1 MGSRRKWGQ
10 HFLRDAATARRLVA
24 HSGVVAGET
33 VLEIGPG
40 TGLLTRALLEVAARV
55 VAVELDPQLAADLPR
70 RVNEPERLQVVHAD
84 AARQDMMALLQEQ
97 VPSGEP
103 VRAVGNLP
111 YESSTVILARL
122 LEARS
127 RLEGIAILVQRE
139 VAERM
144 SAKPGTR
151 IYGYLSV
158 LCQDVAEP
166 RLVQRLRPGAFRPP
180 PKVQSALVRL
190 ELRDAPL
197 RGNIDRASFL
207 SLAAGLFG
215 QRRKT
220 ILNNLQS
227 ATGVDRRAALEILAR
242 SGLQPRLRPEDLS
255 VQQMAA
261 LYREVQGPTDPDSPS
276 VAL

>member
-1 MGSRRKWGQ
+1 V
-10 HFLRDAATARRLVA
+10 L
-24 HSGVVAGET
+24 AGET

-40 TGLLTRALLEVAARV
+40 TGLLTSALLEVAARV
-55 VAVELDPQLAADLPR
+55 LAVELDPQLAADLPR
-70 RVNEPERLQVVHAD
+70 RVHEPERLQVVHAD
-84 AARQDMMALLQEQ
+84 AARLDMRALLDEQ

-111 YESSTVILARL
+111 YESATVILARL
-122 LEARS
+122 LEVGS

-144 SAKPGTR
+144 SAQPGTR

-158 LCQDVAEP
+158 LCQDVAEA
-166 RLVQRLRPGAFRPP
+166 RVVQRLRPGAFRPP

-207 SLAAGLFG
+207 SLAGRLFG

-220 ILNNLQS
+220 ILNNLQA
-227 ATGVDRRAALEILAR
+227 ATSLERQAAMEVLVRCGLE
-242 SGLQPRLRPEDLS
+242 PRLRPEDLS
-255 VQQMAA
+255 VQQLAA
-261 LYREVQGPTDPDSPS
+261 LFLEVQRHADPDSPS
-276 VAL
+276 GAL

>member
-1 MGSRRKWGQ
+1 MPRRKWGQ

-24 HSGVVAGET
+24 CSGVRPGET

-40 TGLLTRALLEVAARV
+40 TGLLTVALLEVAARV
-55 VAVELDPQLAADLPR
+55 VALEIDPELAADLPR
-70 RVNEPERLQVVHAD
+70 RVNQPGRLQVIQAD
-84 AARQDMMALLQEQ
+84 AACHDMTELLDQQ
-97 VPSGEP
+97 VPSGET

-144 SAKPGTR
+144 AAPTGTR
-151 IYGYLSV
+151 TYGYLSV
-158 LCQDVAEP
+158 LCQDVSEP
-166 RLVQRLRPGAFRPP
+166 QIVLRLRPGAFRPP
-180 PKVQSALVRL
+180 PKVHSALVRL
-190 ELRDAPL
+190 ELRATPL
-197 RGNIDRASFL
+197 RGDIDGASFR
-207 SLAAGLFG
+207 SLTGRLFE

-227 ATGVDRRAALEILAR
+227 AAGVDRPTAEEILAR
-242 SGLQPRLRPEDLS
+242 CGIESRLRPEDVS
-255 VQQMAA
+255 VQQLAA
-261 LYREVQGPTDPDSPS
+261 LFRALQGPESPS

>member
-1 MGSRRKWGQ
+1 MPRRKWGQ

-24 HSGVVAGET
+24 HSGVLAGET

-40 TGLLTRALLEVAARV
+40 TGLLTTALLEVAARV
-55 VAVELDPQLAADLPR
+55 VAVELDPELAADLPR
-70 RVNEPERLQVVHAD
+70 RLHEPERLQVVHAD
-84 AARQDMMALLQEQ
+84 AARQDMSALLAEQ
-97 VPSGEP
+97 VPSGEL

-111 YESSTVILARL
+111 YESSTAILARL

-127 RLEGIAILVQRE
+127 RLLGIAILVQRE

-151 IYGYLSV
+151 TYGYLSV

-166 RLVQRLRPGAFRPP
+166 RVVQHLKPGAFRPP

-190 ELRDAPL
+190 ELRDTPL
-197 RGNIDRASFL
+197 RGNIDGARFL
-207 SLAAGLFG
+207 SLAGRLFG

-227 ATGVDRRAALEILAR
+227 ATDLDRQACMEILVR
-242 SGLQPRLRPEDLS
+242 SGLEPRLRPEDLS
-255 VQQMAA
+255 VQQLAT
-261 LYREVQGPTDPDSPS
+261 LFREVEGHGGADSPS